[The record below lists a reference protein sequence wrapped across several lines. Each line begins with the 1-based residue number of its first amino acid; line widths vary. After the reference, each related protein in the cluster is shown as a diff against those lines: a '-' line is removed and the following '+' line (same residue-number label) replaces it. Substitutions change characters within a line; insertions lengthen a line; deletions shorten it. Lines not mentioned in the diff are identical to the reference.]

1 MAGFDSYC
9 LSICEFW
16 WPIKWKLQARFR
28 WLTGRDLF
36 KGVETL
42 VSPGVGRM
50 NLSLPSINI
59 LVWFLRESTSTHSTS
74 NQVES
79 ITIKSGRLQLDSL
92 ASSWMDPRASHNNN
106 CEIMR
111 MKSILIVKTF
121 QWLKQLCKVLEIKWL
136 FRQRTFTN
144 YQRVTDWLTGCS
156 ALGHRIHLIVHNR
169 NAINVVALI
178 DQSAQASSLLP
189 FQLPS

>member
-1 MAGFDSYC
+1 MAEEIRFL
-9 LSICEFW
+9 LSVNLW

-28 WLTGRDLF
+28 WFTGRDLF

-74 NQVES
+74 NKIES

-106 CEIMR
+106 CELMR
-111 MKSILIVKTF
+111 MKSILIVKT
-121 QWLKQLCKVLEIKWL
+121 WLKQLCKVLEIKWL

-144 YQRVTDWLTGCS
+144 YRRVTDWLADGS

-178 DQSAQASSLLP
+178 DQSARAFRL
-189 FQLPS
+189 